1 MIKPDFFRLFLCES
15 WKLNEK
21 VTCYR
26 QQGKKTGCA
35 ARESETGIR

>member
-26 QQGKKTGCA
+26 QQGKEIGCETGSGKTGKQ
-35 ARESETGIR
+35 